1 MVYLYLASA
10 PYHES
15 CGQSQQGSKRSTS
28 LNFVCRLT
36 DRPAVGLPGALVKPP
51 GSSENWGSCRNGD
64 SNIAIPASGSHS
76 GFFKR
81 VCLVQYVVLL

>member
-28 LNFVCRLT
+28 LNFACGLT
-36 DRPAVGLPGALVKPP
+36 DRPAVGLPDALNS
-51 GSSENWGSCRNGD
+51 GLHLQNWCSCRNGD